1 MSFRLLALT
10 PKGIFFDKNVEEAY
24 IPTPNGPLGIFPNYT
39 RARFALAPS
48 GVLKVKESGKE
59 KYYAIFGGVVRVDS
73 NQTMILTEEIEDGLS
88 IDMARAIAARDRAQ
102 DLLSNKEMGAD
113 IDRARAALNRAL
125 TRIDVK
131 SLDEGGRK
139 S

>member
-1 MSFRLLALT
+1 
-10 PKGIFFDKNVEEAY
+10 
-24 IPTPNGPLGIFPNYT
+24 
-39 RARFALAPS
+39 
-48 GVLKVKESGKE
+48 
-59 KYYAIFGGVVRVDS
+59 
-73 NQTMILTEEIEDGLS
+73 MILTEEIEDGGS

-102 DLLSNKEMGAD
+102 DLLGSKESAVD
-113 IDRARAALNRAL
+113 IERAKAALNRAL

>member
-10 PKGIFFDKNVEEAY
+10 PKGVFFDKNVDEAY
-24 IPTPNGPLGIFPNYT
+24 FPTPEGPLGIFPNYT
-39 RARFALAPS
+39 RIRFAIAPS

-59 KYYAIFGGVVRVDS
+59 KYYAIFGGVVKVDS
-73 NQTMILTEEIEDGLS
+73 DKTMILTEEIEDGLS

-102 DLLSNKEMGAD
+102 DLLSNKESAVD
-113 IDRARAALNRAL
+113 VERAKAALNRAL